1 MVTKQ
6 QFIDF
11 LAEIEPSASTKRNCA
26 TSQSVLRDKLRED
39 TQWGEK
45 YCINTLLTGSYKR
58 HTAIR
63 PRKLEGVVQRPDID
77 ILVITDYSRSDS
89 PKDVLK
95 ELNDAIKRIGYT
107 NTKKQNRSIHISLS
121 TVEMDVVPLIAP
133 EGFDGNWFIGDSK
146 NDSWIFTD
154 PRKQTQYTID
164 TNKKCDNEFVPLVK
178 LFKWWRREFPI
189 ATSKN
194 HPKGMAI
201 EKMVGD
207 TYDNGTHVGET
218 FVLTIEKMVSKYQWS
233 YDNNFVPTVTDPG
246 DGFSNLLDS
255 LLLEEFQL
263 FFEHLTKT
271 AETARTAYDSTDKET
286 SIKNWRAIFGPEFP
300 DSKRASSTNDDSSA
314 FNYPNRP
321 LNPNKPAG
329 FG

>member
-1 MVTKQ
+1 
-6 QFIDF
+6 
-11 LAEIEPSASTKRNCA
+11 
-26 TSQSVLRDKLRED
+26 
-39 TQWGEK
+39 
-45 YCINTLLTGSYKR
+45 
-58 HTAIR
+58 
-63 PRKLEGVVQRPDID
+63 
-77 ILVITDYSRSDS
+77 
-89 PKDVLK
+89 
-95 ELNDAIKRIGYT
+95 
-107 NTKKQNRSIHISLS
+107 
-121 TVEMDVVPLIAP
+121 MDVVPLIAQRVSTAI
-133 EGFDGNWFIGDSK
+133 GIGDSK
-146 NDSWIFTD
+146 SNSWIFTD

-194 HPKGMAI
+194 HPKGIAI

-207 TYDNGTHVGET
+207 TYDSGTHIGET
-218 FVLTIEKMVSKYQWS
+218 FVLTIEKMVSKYQWN

-255 LLLEEFQL
+255 LSLEEFKL

-271 AETARTAYDSTDKET
+271 AEIARTAYDSTDKEA

-300 DSKRASSTNDDSSA
+300 DSKRISSTNDDSSA